1 MRFSLTMRR
10 IAAPAALAAIF
21 AVAMPVQAQT
31 AEDKASVERIT
42 QEADD
47 LMSALKAYG
56 AAQRDE
62 ALKKTQA
69 ALDSLDKR
77 IDALESRVDS
87 QWSKMDDAARKQ
99 ARESLRA
106 LQRER
111 REVAQWMGS
120 MRDGSAEAWD
130 RIKAGFVG
138 AYDALNKAW
147 QKTEKDVTAN
157 KQK

>member
-1 MRFSLTMRR
+1 MNYQYTIGR
-10 IAAPAALAAIF
+10 AAGLVALATLLV
-21 AVAMPVQAQT
+21 VAAPVQAQT

-62 ALKKTQA
+62 ALKKTET

-77 IDALESRVDS
+77 IDALESRVDA
-87 QWSKMDDAARKQ
+87 QWNTMDSAAREQ
-99 ARESLRA
+99 ARASLKA

-111 REVAQWMGS
+111 REVALWFGS
-120 MRDGSAEAWD
+120 MRDGSVEAWD
-130 RIKAGFVG
+130 KLKAGFVG
-138 AYDALNKAW
+138 AYSSLNKAW
-147 QKTEKDVTAN
+147 QKTEKDVATP